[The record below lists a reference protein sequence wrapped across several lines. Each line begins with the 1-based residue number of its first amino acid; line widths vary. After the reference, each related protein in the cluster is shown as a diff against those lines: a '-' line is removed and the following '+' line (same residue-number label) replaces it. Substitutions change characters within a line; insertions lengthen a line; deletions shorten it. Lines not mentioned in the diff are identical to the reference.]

1 MIYQI
6 LLYALLCTALCIS
19 VGSISFNPEYS
30 QRMIP
35 IFLVYNL
42 LSEVMAYQWMI
53 SKRSNM
59 FIYDVYTL
67 VEFMF
72 IFVLFYQSF
81 YNKRM
86 KTILLFYAILFL
98 AGAVLYYSGW
108 YQPTHY
114 NVVSLFMS
122 YLFILVVSGSYL
134 IEQLF
139 SDKVLYFTTQPMF
152 WASTGFLIYGSA
164 SFLIN
169 MLNYL
174 NMVSPSFSFVKQ
186 LITIVGSLAF
196 YGGLSMSM
204 LCRKIL
210 K

>member
-1 MIYQI
+1 MYQI
-6 LLYALLCTALCIS
+6 ILYFILCSALCIS
-19 VGSISFNPEYS
+19 IACVSFNPEKS

-42 LSEVMAYQWMI
+42 ISEGIAYQWMI
-53 SKRSNM
+53 AKRSNM
-59 FIYDVYTL
+59 FIYDVYTIIEF
-67 VEFMF
+67 VFMF
-72 IFVLFYQSF
+72 ALFYQAFSS
-81 YNKRM
+81 KRM
-86 KTILLFYAILFL
+86 KAVLLYYAILFF
-98 AGAVLYYSGW
+98 AGATLYYGGW

-114 NVVSLFMS
+114 NVVSLLMS

-139 SDKVLYFTTQPMF
+139 SNQVLYFTTQPMF

-174 NMVSPSFSFVKQ
+174 NLVSPSFSFVKQ

-204 LCRKIL
+204 LCRKVL